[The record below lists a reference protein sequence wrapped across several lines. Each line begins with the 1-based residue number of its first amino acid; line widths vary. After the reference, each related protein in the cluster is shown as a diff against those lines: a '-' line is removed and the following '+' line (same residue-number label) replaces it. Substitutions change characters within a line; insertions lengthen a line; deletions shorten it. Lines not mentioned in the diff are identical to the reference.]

1 MTAIVDNTV
10 DYDKYLAFVDS
21 TTSFPSKDTD
31 EFIARVQDL
40 QSKGVNIERLLTAAV
55 GITAEGGEFTEIV
68 KKIAFQ
74 GKELTDESKTHMVK
88 EMGDVFWYLA
98 QACLAL
104 GVDFQTVVVTNMIKL
119 AARYTEGTFDIYY
132 SENRKEGDI

>member
-1 MTAIVDNTV
+1 MTTPIDPTV
-10 DYDKYLAFVDS
+10 DYNKYIDFVDS
-21 TTSFPSKDTD
+21 TTSFPSKDAE
-31 EFIARVQDL
+31 EFVARIYDL
-40 QSKGVNIERLLTAAV
+40 KEKGVNIERLLTAAV

-74 GKELTDESKTHMVK
+74 GKELNDDTKTHLVK

-104 GVDFQTVVVTNMIKL
+104 M
-119 AARYTEGTFDIYY
+119 
-132 SENRKEGDI
+132 